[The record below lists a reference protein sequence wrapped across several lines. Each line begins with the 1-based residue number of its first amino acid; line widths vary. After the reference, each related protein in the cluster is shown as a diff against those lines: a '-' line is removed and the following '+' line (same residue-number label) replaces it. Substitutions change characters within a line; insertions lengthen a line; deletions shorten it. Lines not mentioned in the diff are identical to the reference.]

1 MTAQSWRRLNLA
13 MPWLVIGGLL
23 LLWQALV
30 AMLAIP
36 AFVLPAPTAVW
47 DAFQEYRGPILHNAM
62 FTLKN
67 TMLGFA
73 LGIVVGVLLGVF
85 IGSFRLVYSGLYPLL
100 IGINSV
106 PKAAVVPI
114 LVLWLGIGTAP
125 AIATAFLLCFF
136 PIAVNVA
143 TGLATVEPELED
155 VLRSLGAS
163 RLDIL
168 RKVGLPRSL
177 PYFFASLKVAI
188 TLAFVGTVISETLA
202 SNDGIGYLMLQAS
215 SQFRV
220 PLMFAGLG
228 VIAAMGIATY
238 LVFAMLETRLTGWA
252 TRRQDVSMS
261 GGG

>member
-1 MTAQSWRRLNLA
+1 MTPRNWRRLNMA
-13 MPWLVIGGLL
+13 MPWIVIIVLLV
-23 LLWQALV
+23 LWQAV
-30 AMLAIP
+30 VEIFAIAP
-36 AFVLPAPTAVW
+36 FVLPAPTAVW
-47 DAFQEYRGPILHNAM
+47 QAFLEYREPILHNAL
-62 FTLKN
+62 FTLQN
-67 TMLGFA
+67 TVLGFA
-73 LGIVVGVLLGVF
+73 LGILVGVLLGVF

-114 LVLWLGIGTAP
+114 LVLWLGIGPAP

-143 TGLATVEPELED
+143 TGLATVAPELED

-163 RLDIL
+163 KLDIL
-168 RKVGLPRSL
+168 RKVGLPSSM

-228 VIAAMGIATY
+228 VIAIMGIATY
-238 LVFAMLETRLTGWA
+238 VVFAMLESRLTGWA
-252 TRRQDVSMS
+252 TRRQDVPLS

>member
-1 MTAQSWRRLNLA
+1 MTPNRRRLELA

-23 LLWQALV
+23 VLWQVVVV
-30 AMLAIP
+30 AFGIRPFILPSPVAIYE
-36 AFVLPAPTAVW
+36 AFL
-47 DAFQEYRGPILHNAM
+47 QYRGPIMDHAL
-62 FTLKN
+62 FTLFS
-67 TMLGFA
+67 TMIGFA
-73 LGIVVGVLLGVF
+73 LGIVIGGLLGVV
-85 IGSFRLVYSGLYPLL
+85 IGSFRLAYAGLYPLL

-114 LVLWLGIGTAP
+114 LVVWMGIGQPP
-125 AIATAFLLCFF
+125 AITTAFLLSFF

-155 VLRSLGAS
+155 VLRSLGATP
-163 RLDIL
+163 LDIL
-168 RKVGLPRSL
+168 RKVGLPRTM

-188 TLAFVGTVISETLA
+188 TLAFVGAVISETIA
-202 SNDGIGYLMLQAS
+202 SNDGIGYLMTQSA

-220 PLMFAGLG
+220 PLMFAGVF

-238 LVFAMLETRLTGWA
+238 VIFALLEWRFTHWA
-252 TRRQDVSMS
+252 TRREQQHF